1 MHIVLH
7 TLLGASRHTS
17 SALRSPRDASWLPKQ
32 GTRMVSLSASGRGRL
47 GLRKIRGHSV
57 GIAEHYLS
65 TAPPPHRQLTSVR
78 PSSPGGE
85 DGPHILVPS
94 TGTRAEVIC
103 ATSGPR
109 PSCVLPWLP
118 SPCHGLKGGEK
129 ERITLEATVK
139 RPPGRRGCHGREKL
153 TSRTSLSF

>member
-7 TLLGASRHTS
+7 TLLGASRHIS

-57 GIAEHYLS
+57 GIAEPYLS
-65 TAPPPHRQLTSVR
+65 TAPPCPTASRRVYGPAPPAAKTGHTSL
-78 PSSPGGE
+78 SP
-85 DGPHILVPS
+85 
-94 TGTRAEVIC
+94 AEVIC

-109 PSCVLPWLP
+109 PSRVLPRLP

-129 ERITLEATVK
+129 ETITLEATVK
-139 RPPGRRGCHGREKL
+139 RPPGRRDCHGREKL